1 MFLFTFMSVVSTI
14 VVICIA
20 TPIFI
25 VIILPLGIIYILVQV
40 KGL

>member
-1 MFLFTFMSVVSTI
+1 MFLVAAFTVISTI

-25 VIILPLGIIYILVQV
+25 IVVLPIGFLYFGIQV
-40 KGL
+40 SV